1 MSKRKD
7 EAILHKHSY
16 GSEFT
21 IEQLPD
27 GCEETSM
34 GWLFGATRQW
44 RGPDGLHVRE
54 YGGRLLAHYD
64 RVDPRRNL
72 VGHWIADAPF
82 ELALGSSGV
91 VGMLASVTV
100 SAASTLAWIVA
111 ALVTTVSAS
120 IFARTRF

>member
-1 MSKRKD
+1 MRKG

-16 GSEFT
+16 GSEFP

-100 SAASTLAWIVA
+100 SVASTLAWIAA

>member
-1 MSKRKD
+1 MSKRKG
-7 EAILHKHSY
+7 ETILHKHSY
-16 GSEFT
+16 GSEFA

-91 VGMLASVTV
+91 VGMFASVTV

>member
-7 EAILHKHSY
+7 EAILHAHSY
-16 GSEFT
+16 GKQFE

-27 GCEETSM
+27 GCEQTSM

-120 IFARTRF
+120 IFARKRF

>member
-1 MSKRKD
+1 MRKG
-7 EAILHKHSY
+7 EAILRAHSY
-16 GSEFT
+16 GSEFP

-120 IFARTRF
+120 IFARKRF

>member
-1 MSKRKD
+1 MRKG

-16 GSEFT
+16 GSEFP
-21 IEQLPD
+21 IVQLPD

-100 SAASTLAWIVA
+100 SAASTLAWITA

>member
-1 MSKRKD
+1 MK
-7 EAILHKHSY
+7 
-16 GSEFT
+16 
-21 IEQLPD
+21 QLPD
-27 GCEETSM
+27 GCEETSV
-34 GWLFGATRQW
+34 GWLFGASRQW
-44 RGPDGLHVRE
+44 RGPDGLHVRQ
-54 YGGRLLAHYD
+54 YGGRLLAHHD

-91 VGMLASVTV
+91 VGMIASITV

-120 IFARTRF
+120 IFARTRY